1 MHDTALFYGKKFFE
15 NYVLKKSK
23 ILDIGSKDENGSL
36 RKFTNNKH
44 EYIGIDMIPGKNVDI
59 VQEDPYVIPF
69 KNDTFDVVTAT
80 SVFEHS
86 SMFWVLANE
95 IFSRANSRID

>member
-36 RKFTNNKH
+36 RKFTNKDN
-44 EYIGIDMIPGKNVDI
+44 
-59 VQEDPYVIPF
+59 
-69 KNDTFDVVTAT
+69 A
-80 SVFEHS
+80 
-86 SMFWVLANE
+86 
-95 IFSRANSRID
+95 